1 MTNHRRRNGL
11 LAATA
16 CVAVVVVALAV
27 ILIVS
32 TGPQDSQNNTVNH
45 GYSQS
50 VDWQEATD
58 LISQVNAIEYQ
69 LADDPSMPQSQVSQL
84 MSQEAEIVTQTCGV
98 VSKISSPTGDV
109 ARFAS
114 TNC

>member
-1 MTNHRRRNGL
+1 MTNHRRSWI

-16 CVAVVVVALAV
+16 CLAVVVVALAV

-32 TGPQDSQNNTVNH
+32 TGPQGSQNNTVNH

-50 VDWQEATD
+50 VDWQEAQN

-69 LADDPSMPQSQVSQL
+69 LADDPSMPQSEVSNL
-84 MSQEAEIVTQTCGV
+84 TSQRADLVGQTCGV